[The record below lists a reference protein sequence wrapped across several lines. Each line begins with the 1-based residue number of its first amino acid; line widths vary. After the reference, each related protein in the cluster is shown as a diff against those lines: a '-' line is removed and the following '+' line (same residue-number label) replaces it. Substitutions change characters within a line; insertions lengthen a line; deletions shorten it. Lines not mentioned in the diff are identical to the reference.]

1 MKAGR
6 GLSKKYATGICHISG
21 QLLVEREVSR
31 RIIVMKI
38 PKLDWHIWYF
48 YYLCMFDTADI
59 PSNAE
64 HCHVRAFISG
74 FVISNKARYP
84 YQMEIKIKTI

>member
-1 MKAGR
+1 M
-6 GLSKKYATGICHISG
+6 
-21 QLLVEREVSR
+21 
-31 RIIVMKI
+31 
-38 PKLDWHIWYF
+38 YF
-48 YYLCMFDTADI
+48 YYLCMFDMADI

-64 HCHVRAFISG
+64 HCHVREYISG